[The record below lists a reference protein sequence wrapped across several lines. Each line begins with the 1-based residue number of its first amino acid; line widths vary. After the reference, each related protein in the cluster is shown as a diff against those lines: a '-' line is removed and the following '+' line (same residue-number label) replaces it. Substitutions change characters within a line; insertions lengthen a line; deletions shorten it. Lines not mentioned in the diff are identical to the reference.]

1 VYVYFH
7 KIVFV
12 QKGRYIFLKIRFLD
26 AQVGRRLFEAVI
38 GGPQALLRHKAVVFC
53 TRQLQHLHSAAVG
66 RVLALA
72 RGGRVAAYGP
82 FEQVRPQLEALLGDL
97 GGGNGIDDGRT
108 TQSLNNRVE
117 VTATNTD
124 WKRGSKIIR
133 STPVVYELGSND
145 DGALNEEVD
154 FARIGGGVDD
164 ADAEEASSDVAASKR
179 LANDDSE
186 LPLADEDADE
196 KAEGDVGTR
205 SGLGAVEKS
214 ESGEVAWRTY
224 GEYCAAAGGP
234 GAAGWLAGLM
244 LAAEVR
250 NSTRARQGGI
260 LFFFFEVRRCR

>member
-1 VYVYFH
+1 
-7 KIVFV
+7 
-12 QKGRYIFLKIRFLD
+12 LD

-53 TRQLQHLHSAAVG
+53 TRQLHHLHSPAVG

-82 FEQVRPQLEALLGDL
+82 FGQVRPQLEALLGDL
-97 GGGNGIDDGRT
+97 RGGTGIGDGRT
-108 TQSLNNRVE
+108 AQSLKNRVE

-133 STPVVYELGSND
+133 STPVVSQLGSND
-145 DGALNEEVD
+145 DGALDEEVD

-179 LANDDSE
+179 LANDDFE
-186 LPLADEDADE
+186 LPPADEDENE
-196 KAEGDVGTR
+196 KAEGGVGTR
-205 SGLGAVEKS
+205 SGLGAVEES

-234 GAAGWLAGLM
+234 GAAAWLVGLV
-244 LAAEVR
+244 LAAQVR
-250 NSTRARQGGI
+250 NSTRARQGGF
-260 LFFFFEVRRCR
+260 LFIFLK